1 MDAKTLGRAGLVGW
15 RRRVGERAARAV
27 SRRTRLSVEQVEAL
41 VGAVFVALTIRRVV
55 HMVRRALREA

>member
-1 MDAKTLGRAGLVGW
+1 
-15 RRRVGERAARAV
+15 V